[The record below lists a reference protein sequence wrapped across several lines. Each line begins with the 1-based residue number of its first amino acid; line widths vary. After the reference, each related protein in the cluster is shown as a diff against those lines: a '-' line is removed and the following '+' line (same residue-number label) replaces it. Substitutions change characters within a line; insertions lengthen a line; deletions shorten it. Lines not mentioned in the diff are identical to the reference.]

1 MKNKIFQINIDT
13 SVLRRLR
20 DKVNENQNISY
31 NKQYKKYRAWDKICA
46 IMDRLDDTVDY
57 LNQLKLNTGKYRRSA
72 FDFYD
77 FMNNSAVVC
86 DCIKELAQIFD
97 VDDEEIR
104 TSSEIFNQTGTDG
117 KGTDSNY
124 FKYLRSLCSVHPIE
138 TSRHKRYQD
147 NEFECSP
154 YVTWNDN
161 FIYVNDD
168 CDIYAV
174 VYTSKEGNSFKR
186 VKIYMSQ
193 IFEYIEKRVEF
204 IEKIIQ
210 V

>member
-77 FMNNSAVVC
+77 FMNN
-86 DCIKELAQIFD
+86 
-97 VDDEEIR
+97 
-104 TSSEIFNQTGTDG
+104 
-117 KGTDSNY
+117 
-124 FKYLRSLCSVHPIE
+124 
-138 TSRHKRYQD
+138 
-147 NEFECSP
+147 
-154 YVTWNDN
+154 
-161 FIYVNDD
+161 
-168 CDIYAV
+168 
-174 VYTSKEGNSFKR
+174 
-186 VKIYMSQ
+186 
-193 IFEYIEKRVEF
+193 
-204 IEKIIQ
+204 
-210 V
+210 